1 MIYRLRGGR
10 GGGGAG
16 AGAAGAGG
24 PLRRRFAA
32 EAHLGPVRC
41 LAAGGALAASGGDDE
56 DVCLFDLARGKAVG
70 SLSEAGSGVRDL
82 QFHRPRDEADPS
94 HLFAAGAGGCV
105 DVWPLGARS
114 VRHLRSLR
122 AHKGG
127 ANSVAVHRDG
137 GVALSVGRDRSLALW
152 DLRAGRAAFRRKLAA
167 EGLQVRFSPCGRLF
181 CVRSDGGVAVH
192 DVEDDARRL
201 DHSHGARVL
210 AMEQPSPS
218 TILTGAEDGGL
229 RAFDLRAGAGG
240 KPCWEVA
247 GAHAARVKAL
257 AALPGEEVLLD
268 GLPARVASACSQGV
282 VRVWDSRAGGR
293 REKALKKGQEGV
305 NGGALLQAKPG
316 VRVTCMAA
324 RDWPAD
330 HEAAARFAEGQLPQD
345 PRAAAPI
352 LSDDTLE
359 GEDDDFLEGAEE
371 EEEPEEEEAGR
382 GRGRGAQEV
391 MPRGP
396 RGGKRAAGARGGR
409 KKKMKAKDMK
419 RHLANLDRF
428 DD

>member
-1 MIYRLRGGR
+1 
-10 GGGGAG
+10 
-16 AGAAGAGG
+16 
-24 PLRRRFAA
+24 
-32 EAHLGPVRC
+32 VRC

-56 DVCLFDLARGKAVG
+56 DVCLFDLARGKTVG
-70 SLSEAGSGVRDL
+70 SLSEAGAGVRDL

-105 DVWPLGARS
+105 DVWHFGARS

-181 CVRSDGGVAVH
+181 CVRSDWGVAAY
-192 DVEDDARRL
+192 DVEDDSRHL
-201 DHSHGARVL
+201 ELSHSARVL

-257 AALPGEEVLLD
+257 TALPGEEVLLD
-268 GLPARVASACSQGV
+268 GLPARVASACSQGI

-316 VRVTCMAA
+316 VRVTCMVA
-324 RDWPAD
+324 RDRPVD
-330 HEAAARFAEGQLPQD
+330 HEAAARFAKMELPKD
-345 PRAAAPI
+345 PRQAAPV
-352 LSDDTLE
+352 LPDDSLE
-359 GEDDDFLEGAEE
+359 GEDDDFLEGEE
-371 EEEPEEEEAGR
+371 EDEPEEEEEGR
-382 GRGRGAQEV
+382 GGGREEQEV